1 MKLLSI
7 IRSNVVFITCLALL
21 ATLYFSVDARTF
33 LIRGLMRTGLYK
45 ANIENDRVSL
55 LASNKWT
62 LPEGVSLIGADGI
75 KVGLSDQKGKLLFI
89 NFWAPWCPPC
99 RAEMPGINAL
109 QNKLKDQK
117 NIEFF
122 MVDVDS
128 KPKAATN
135 YMVENELSLPVY
147 SPSSFIPVEI
157 FDGNLPT
164 TVVISPEGKI
174 IYHDIGAADYNHPDF
189 LKFILANLEMQ
200 DRASIKP

>member
-1 MKLLSI
+1 
-7 IRSNVVFITCLALL
+7 
-21 ATLYFSVDARTF
+21 
-33 LIRGLMRTGLYK
+33 
-45 ANIENDRVSL
+45 
-55 LASNKWT
+55 
-62 LPEGVSLIGADGI
+62 
-75 KVGLSDQKGKLLFI
+75 
-89 NFWAPWCPPC
+89 
-99 RAEMPGINAL
+99 
-109 QNKLKDQK
+109 
-117 NIEFF
+117 

-128 KPKAATN
+128 KPKAAIN
-135 YMVENELSLPVY
+135 YMIENKLSLPVY